1 MTALRANSL
10 DDMVYADED
19 GNSRQGDSSKDGGD
33 FRVFEEQSMASAQHC
48 PFVARHHHKE
58 MWHSPPSHFLFW
70 DDAPAREVVLA
81 RAQAALAWA
90 LAQGH

>member
-1 MTALRANSL
+1 
-10 DDMVYADED
+10 
-19 GNSRQGDSSKDGGD
+19 
-33 FRVFEEQSMASAQHC
+33 MASAQHC

-81 RAQAALAWA
+81 KGPSGTGTRALAS
-90 LAQGH
+90 LATCPSPGKLDNCSMIRSRMFNLA